1 MSNGLSNTAYKT
13 RDEAAVG
20 GFRWV
25 LARGPEWERK
35 EFGFW
40 VILKVSAAK
49 KVEYHYTTPQP
60 GSNLGVTLTLPTGLI
75 VRGFCHTHPK
85 SISTGNFGGD
95 DFDSFKKVAKLKL
108 DIVFYLLNPQREI
121 RYARDVSDFMAG
133 KSLDWLKVTP

>member
-1 MSNGLSNTAYKT
+1 
-13 RDEAAVG
+13 VG

-35 EFGFW
+35 EFAFW
-40 VILKVSAAK
+40 VILKVSADK
-49 KVEYHYTTPQP
+49 KVVYHYTTPQA
-60 GSNLGVTLTLPTGLI
+60 GSNVSVTLTLPTGLM

-108 DIVFYLLNPQREI
+108 DITFYLLNPQRRGGSASRCRPKATFSRCRI
-121 RYARDVSDFMAG
+121 VSH
-133 KSLDWLKVTP
+133 